1 LNFDPDEIKAYFR
14 DKLSAFSLEQYGTV
28 VLGCTHYP
36 FYKRI
41 LAELLPADT
50 KLIDGS
56 GGTVKRLKDILEHE
70 SMLNEYGQG
79 DVSFL
84 CTSHDEAYI
93 NKMKLAYQIFR
104 AQIEE
109 PSIPE

>member
-1 LNFDPDEIKAYFR
+1 
-14 DKLSAFSLEQYGTV
+14 

-41 LAELLPADT
+41 LAELLPANT
-50 KLIDGS
+50 RIVDGS
-56 GGTVKRLKDILEHE
+56 RGTVKRLRDMLVYG
-70 SMLNEYGQG
+70 SLLNEYGQG
-79 DVSFL
+79 DVNFL
-84 CTSHDEAYI
+84 CTSHDESYI
-93 NKMKLAYQIFR
+93 NKMKLAYQIFL